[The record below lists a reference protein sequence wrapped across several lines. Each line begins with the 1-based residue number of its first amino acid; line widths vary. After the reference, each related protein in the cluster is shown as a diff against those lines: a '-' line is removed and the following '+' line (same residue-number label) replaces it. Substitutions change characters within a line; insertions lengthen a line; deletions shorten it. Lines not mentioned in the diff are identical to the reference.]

1 MTSSRQPLPGGG
13 ASAPLRWQDIK
24 PDVDNATP
32 LYLQMS
38 RKLAAAI
45 RNGTWRP
52 GDALPSERR
61 LSEALNVSRIT
72 SRKALAL
79 LVQQGLIR
87 RVHGAGTFIAIPF
100 DDESWRHSPVCD
112 ARRLREGDDVSHWLS
127 RAIRVA
133 SADEV
138 TQLGLSPGDEVADM
152 QWLHYDDGGI
162 ATALEIAIVPAVF
175 THNPYSV
182 GDVSL
187 NAFRAQYVAP
197 VERQSQRYAA
207 IHAPQQIAAHLRI
220 EPGSAVLRIT
230 RISYGHAQRALELTH
245 LYCRSDD
252 CEPVAGWRKPSATTE
267 T

>member
-1 MTSSRQPLPGGG
+1 MTSSPEPLPGGG
-13 ASAPLRWQDIK
+13 ASAPPRWQDIK

-45 RNGTWRP
+45 RNGAWRP

-100 DDESWRHSPVCD
+100 DDELSRHLPACD
-112 ARRLREGDDVSHWLS
+112 ARRLREGVSHWLS

-138 TQLGLSPGDEVADM
+138 SQLGLSPGDEVANM
-152 QWLHYDDGGI
+152 QWLHDDGI

-175 THNPYSV
+175 IRDPYAL
-182 GDVSL
+182 GGISL
-187 NAFRAQYVAP
+187 HALRAQYVAP

-207 IHAPQQIAAHLRI
+207 IHAPQSVAAHLRI

-252 CEPVAGWRKPSATTE
+252 CEPVAGWRKPSATAE

>member
-1 MTSSRQPLPGGG
+1 MTSSPQPLPGGG

-100 DDESWRHSPVCD
+100 DDEPSLYLP
-112 ARRLREGDDVSHWLS
+112 ARTAKPLQQGGEAESHWLS

-138 TQLGLSPGDEVADM
+138 AQLGLSSGDEVADM
-152 QWLHYDDGGI
+152 QWLHDDGGI
-162 ATALEIAIVPAVF
+162 ATALEIAIVPAIF
-175 THNPYSV
+175 IRDPYAL

-187 NAFRAQYVAP
+187 HAFRAQFVAP